1 MIDINYTRMSNINNC
16 NMKKIECVIMDWAG
30 TSVDYGCFAPV
41 AAFVDSFKQMGLT
54 VTAAET
60 RAHMGVTKIEE
71 IRALFYIERV
81 GKDFRE
87 KYGRDYTEEDVQEC
101 YKRFQKVL
109 FDALEDYTEPIPGVV
124 EVIAKLRAQG
134 IKIGSTTGYTQKMM
148 DVVIPAAEK
157 KGYRIDNCVTSDNLP
172 GGRPKPYMIY
182 RNMCDLDVASRFS
195 VLKYGDTIADIRE
208 GVNAGV
214 WSVGVIMG
222 SNELGLTEKETR
234 TLPMGELKCRMAKV
248 RDRMYAAGADYVVD
262 TIAELPMLI
271 EDINERMAL

>member
-71 IRALFYIERV
+71 IRALFSIERV

-262 TIAELPMLI
+262 TIA
-271 EDINERMAL
+271 

>member
-71 IRALFYIERV
+71 IRALFSIEWV

-109 FDALEDYTEPIPGVV
+109 FDTLEDYTEPIPGVV

-222 SNELGLTEKETR
+222 SNELGLTEEETR

>member
-71 IRALFYIERV
+71 ICALFSIERV

-109 FDALEDYTEPIPGVV
+109 FDTLEDYTEPIPGVV
-124 EVIAKLRAQG
+124 EVIA
-134 IKIGSTTGYTQKMM
+134 
-148 DVVIPAAEK
+148 
-157 KGYRIDNCVTSDNLP
+157 
-172 GGRPKPYMIY
+172 
-182 RNMCDLDVASRFS
+182 
-195 VLKYGDTIADIRE
+195 
-208 GVNAGV
+208 
-214 WSVGVIMG
+214 
-222 SNELGLTEKETR
+222 
-234 TLPMGELKCRMAKV
+234 
-248 RDRMYAAGADYVVD
+248 
-262 TIAELPMLI
+262 
-271 EDINERMAL
+271 

>member
-30 TSVDYGCFAPV
+30 TSVDYGCFAP
-41 AAFVDSFKQMGLT
+41 GLT

-71 IRALFYIERV
+71 IRALFSIERV

-134 IKIGSTTGYTQKMM
+134 IKIGSTT
-148 DVVIPAAEK
+148 
-157 KGYRIDNCVTSDNLP
+157 
-172 GGRPKPYMIY
+172 
-182 RNMCDLDVASRFS
+182 
-195 VLKYGDTIADIRE
+195 
-208 GVNAGV
+208 
-214 WSVGVIMG
+214 
-222 SNELGLTEKETR
+222 
-234 TLPMGELKCRMAKV
+234 
-248 RDRMYAAGADYVVD
+248 
-262 TIAELPMLI
+262 
-271 EDINERMAL
+271 

>member
-41 AAFVDSFKQMGLT
+41 AAFVDSFKQLGLT

-60 RAHMGVTKIEE
+60 RAHMGLTKIEE
-71 IRALFYIERV
+71 IRTLFSIERV

-109 FDALEDYTEPIPGVV
+109 FDTLEDYTEPIPGVV

-157 KGYRIDNCVTSDNLP
+157 NGYRIDNCVTSDNLP

-222 SNELGLTEKETR
+222 SNELGLTEEETR

>member
-71 IRALFYIERV
+71 IRALFSIEQV

-87 KYGRDYTEEDVQEC
+87 KYGRDYTEEDMQEC

-109 FDALEDYTEPIPGVV
+109 FDTLEDYTEPIPGVV

>member
-71 IRALFYIERV
+71 IRALFSIERV
-81 GKDFRE
+81 GEDFRE

-109 FDALEDYTEPIPGVV
+109 FDTLEDYTEPIPGVV